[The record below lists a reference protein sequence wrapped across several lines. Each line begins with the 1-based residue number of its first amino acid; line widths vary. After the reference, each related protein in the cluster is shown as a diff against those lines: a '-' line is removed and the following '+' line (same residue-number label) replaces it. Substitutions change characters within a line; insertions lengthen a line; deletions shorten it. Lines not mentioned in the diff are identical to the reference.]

1 MRYTTLKTF
10 ALVGLLFTLAAV
22 SVHAQSRTRV
32 EANIPFDFAVGNARL
47 KAGHYIV
54 DFADT
59 EKLFVTS
66 VDGKIKVFALA
77 PGILERM
84 RNDPSSRL
92 VFHRY
97 GNLYFLSEVWISE
110 SGNGL
115 YPSKAERRLA
125 KELAKTRAKPETA
138 KILSCPATGVSSTRL
153 SQRGEHF
160 SEPARPKSRRPSAS
174 TAPVRHCAAVVPR
187 SGPNDRGQTRNN

>member
-10 ALVGLLFTLAAV
+10 ALVGLLFMLGAV

-32 EANIPFDFAVGNARL
+32 EVNIPFDFAVGNARL

-77 PGILERM
+77 PGILEPK

-97 GNLYFLSEVWISE
+97 GNLYFLSEAWISGN
-110 SGNGL
+110 GNGL
-115 YPSKAERRLA
+115 YPSKAECRLA
-125 KELAKTRAKPETA
+125 KELAKTNGRPETT
-138 KILSCPATGVSSTRL
+138 KILSWPATGVSSTGL
-153 SQRGEHF
+153 SPRGDHF
-160 SEPARPKSRRPSAS
+160 SAPARPM
-174 TAPVRHCAAVVPR
+174 
-187 SGPNDRGQTRNN
+187 